1 MIVSVH
7 IADLGRRGT
16 LGALRGTP
24 DAAGTPGLRYAETAI
39 AAPLRGDSSVS
50 PRGSRAA
57 LIAAWDGED
66 ALADFEAEHPVGA
79 GFAGGWQV
87 RMEPLRV
94 FGAWPEL
101 PGLPERELPVSDEEP
116 VVVLTLGHLRLR
128 RALPFL
134 RASGRAERA
143 LREEAG
149 LLAATGL
156 AHPPHLVSTFSVW
169 RSAREMREYAYREQ
183 GSHRAAVGADRARPF
198 HHRSAFIRFRPRLSR
213 GSWEG
218 RDPLRGLLRP
228 APV

>member
-1 MIVSVH
+1 MIVSVNL
-7 IADLGRRGT
+7 ADLGRRQA
-16 LGALRGTP
+16 LGALRHRP
-24 DAAGTPGLRYAETAI
+24 DAAATPGLRYAETAI
-39 AAPLRGDSSVS
+39 AAPLRGGSSS
-50 PRGSRAA
+50 APRGSRAA
-57 LIAAWDGED
+57 VIAAWDDED
-66 ALADFEAEHPVGA
+66 AIDRFEAEHPLA
-79 GFAGGWQV
+79 AAFAAGWQV

-94 FGAWPEL
+94 FGAWPEM

-116 VVVLTLGHLRLR
+116 VVVLTLGRLRLS
-128 RALPFL
+128 RAVSFV

-143 LREEAG
+143 LGEGAG
-149 LLAATGL
+149 PLAATGL

-169 RSAREMREYAYREQ
+169 RSAREMREYAYRER
-183 GSHRAAVGADRARPF
+183 GSHRAAVGADRAKPF